1 MTPKTRTL
9 GKNFTLLVLLLVL
22 IGLVYSVISP
32 FGGIQLPTWKW
43 PYFNLPWGS
52 YNLKGAERG
61 RTNILILGS
70 DYGVATDTIIVLSI
84 NYKTKTLSTLS
95 LPRDLQI
102 TTATQT
108 QKINSVFQSNI
119 SSGQTPP
126 QSAIATA
133 QTISNLINQPIDYW
147 LKINIGGFT
156 GVIDTLGVIEINVE
170 NSFGDCQFPTPN
182 FDGYLSPCP
191 EFTKGRAFMDSK
203 TALIF
208 ARSRKSYNNPLEA
221 IDFARSRRQAKV
233 IEAVLNKVKSNPV
246 LIPKILANLSDNLIT
261 DIPVVQLPN
270 LISKYNAE
278 GYTPGISNYSLDYD
292 SGIICPEA
300 NSSDLVFCS
309 GSKSIELLHRL
320 AETGNISGSN
330 IELNPAI
337 QNLKIAIISNGSSD
351 ALSLITEL
359 KLLGINNQNLL
370 INNSYQGIKQATN
383 SSSETIKI
391 YTTSTELTTLLK
403 SQAGTN
409 SDWQIINQK
418 QSKYKL
424 SGDYEAAEAVAVVE

>member
-1 MTPKTRTL
+1 MTPKTKTL
-9 GKNFTLLVLLLVL
+9 GKNFTLLTLLLVL
-22 IGLVYSVISP
+22 IGLTYSVISP
-32 FGGIQLPTWKW
+32 FGGIKLPAWEW

-52 YNLKGAERG
+52 YNLKGSERG

-84 NYKTKTLSTLS
+84 NYKAKTLSTLS

-102 TTATQT
+102 TTAAQT
-108 QKINSVFQSNI
+108 QKINSLFQSNI
-119 SSGQTPP
+119 SSGQTPA
-126 QSAIATA
+126 QSAVATA

-147 LKINIGGFT
+147 LKINIGGFAT
-156 GVIDTLGVIEINVE
+156 VIDTLGGIEINVE

-246 LIPKILANLSDNLIT
+246 LIPQILANLSDNLIT
-261 DIPVVQLPN
+261 DIPVAQLPN
-270 LISKYNAE
+270 LISKYKAD

-309 GSKSIELLHRL
+309 GNKSIELLHRL
-320 AETGNISGSN
+320 AETGNLAGSSA
-330 IELNPAI
+330 ELNPAI

-391 YTTSTELTTLLK
+391 YTTNQELTELLK
-403 SQAGTN
+403 SQTGNN

-424 SGDYEAAEAVAVVE
+424 SGDYVAAEAVAVVE